1 MSAEKKA
8 VPSLLKVKHDETSY
22 GKEHDLLLHTVV
34 IAYKEQRWRVADI
47 VKNGIARQVDQ
58 EHMGE
63 WGDMEA
69 AGRSKNQLEKKWFV
83 DQWGSY
89 Y

>member
-1 MSAEKKA
+1 
-8 VPSLLKVKHDETSY
+8 
-22 GKEHDLLLHTVV
+22 
-34 IAYKEQRWRVADI
+34 
-47 VKNGIARQVDQ
+47 
-58 EHMGE
+58 MGE